1 MIKDGRMKVVAP
13 SRWLAEEARRSAL
26 FGRFSISVIP
36 YGLDVDEFA
45 PRDRRE
51 AREVVGIP
59 QDAAVILFVADWP
72 AVHRKGISV
81 LVDAVNELRYWPNLL
96 LVSVGHD
103 VPVLDG
109 ALACAH
115 RHLGRVDNDHFLS
128 MIYSAADVFAIPSR
142 QDNLPNT
149 VLEAMACGTPVV
161 GFEVGGIT
169 DMVRPGMTGLLAPAH
184 DPAAFGE
191 ALAQILRDD
200 EKRAEMSATC
210 RRVAVEEYSLSIQAQ
225 RYIDLYRRVCSER

>member
-1 MIKDGRMKVVAP
+1 MAAKKRTTRRPPGRASRSSANRFWGTKKHRSPSHKKGQKGTFDGLQRV
-13 SRWLAEEARRSAL
+13 
-26 FGRFSISVIP
+26 FS
-36 YGLDVDEFA
+36 
-45 PRDRRE
+45 
-51 AREVVGIP
+51 REVVGIP

-225 RYIDLYRRVCSER
+225 RYVDLYQRVCSGC